1 MGFDG
6 FYNRFGVRGT
16 NPLVDIQAIGRTPN
30 GNDIGTQFMKH
41 LGCNLIGCA
50 IGSIH
55 HNLHALQGE
64 VIAESAFA
72 KLDVPAR
79 SIV

>member
-6 FYNRFGVRGT
+6 LYNRFRVGSA
-16 NPLVDIQAIGRTPN
+16 NAFVDVQAIGRTPD
-30 GNDIGTQFMKH
+30 GDDIGTQFMKN

-55 HNLHALQGE
+55 HNFHALQAK

-72 KLDVPAR
+72 KLDVPTR